1 MAAADDRTF
10 AVAVVDDNDD
20 VRELLK
26 LRLDFE
32 HDLEW
37 SGEAADGISGMAL
50 VLEQQ
55 PDAVILNVDLP
66 RLNGL
71 DVLGRVRSAGFTGVV
86 VVYTA
91 SSAAL
96 ASALAGGADAALHK
110 TSPVTALLETVTECC
125 RSSA

>member
-71 DVLGRVRSAGFTGVV
+71 AVLGGVRSAGFEGVV

-91 SSAAL
+91 STVAL
-96 ASALAGGADAALHK
+96 VRALDEGADAALQK
-110 TSPVTALLETVTECC
+110 TRSVTALLETVTACC
-125 RSSA
+125 RQAG

>member
-1 MAAADDRTF
+1 MADGTDRTF
-10 AVAVVDDNDD
+10 AVAVVDDNED
-20 VRELLK
+20 VRQLLK
-26 LRLDFE
+26 LRVDFE

-37 SGEAADGISGMAL
+37 LGEAADGVAGMSL
-50 VLEQQ
+50 VLERQ

-71 DVLGRVRSAGFTGVV
+71 DVLGRVRAAGFTGVV

-96 ASALAGGADAALHK
+96 AIALAGGADAALHK
-110 TSPVTALLETVTECC
+110 TRPVTALLETVTACC